1 MFAGHFALAAGVKS
15 ARRTPPLW
23 SLMLASQLLDVL
35 FVPLYLAGIETI
47 EKVGAGGYGGGVIH
61 ANYSHSLVGALILSA
76 VALLA
81 GGLAW
86 GRRSGWIL
94 AGVTFS
100 HWVLDLL
107 VHRADLPLLP
117 GNWGNLPTLG
127 LSLWQYPVLTASIEL
142 AMIAV
147 FTAMYGVSLWRAAAH
162 KWRAVVTTSV
172 VGIALVAALAG
183 DWLGIG
189 G

>member
-15 ARRTPPLW
+15 AKNTPPIW
-23 SLMLASQLLDVL
+23 SLMLASQLLDVV
-35 FVPLYLAGIETI
+35 FVPLYLTGVETI
-47 EKVGAGGYGGGVIH
+47 EKVGAGGYGEGIIH
-61 ANYSHSLVGALILSA
+61 AIYSHSLVGALILSA
-76 VALLA
+76 IALLV
-81 GGLAW
+81 GGLVW

-94 AGVTFS
+94 AAVTFS

-107 VHRADLPLLP
+107 VHRADMPLLP
-117 GNWGNLPTLG
+117 GNWGHLPTLG

-142 AMIAV
+142 AMIVV
-147 FTAMYGVSLWRAAAH
+147 FTAMYGVSLWRAATH
-162 KWRAVVTTSV
+162 KPRAVITTAA
-172 VGIALVAALAG
+172 VGVFLVAALAG